1 MIPVKYENIPS
12 YGAFSEQWKHD
23 EYTKRKNWMKKHG
36 GKLLMAVAACAVI
49 VTVALFLFVR

>member
-1 MIPVKYENIPS
+1 MKYENIPS

-23 EYTKRKNWMKKHG
+23 DYTKRKNWMKKHG
-36 GKLLMAVAACAVI
+36 SKLFMAVATCAAI